1 MRNRRL
7 FLFGAVV
14 AVILCWC
21 AASLAQTQTVIEDD
35 FETGQLDQAV
45 WENQIAAGL
54 EENEFMAGTG
64 QTVRVEN
71 GRLRIHHEVDDRG
84 GAVVT
89 KPIQPVDGKVLFI
102 AKRTYLAPADE
113 AFIGQTAIL
122 TPAGKRVN
130 GVAYWHVSPPGAGDP
145 VDAFI
150 VGMKARYTQEPHMTP
165 VWNAW
170 FDEIIIWDP
179 ASETLTYNT
188 NGNTL
193 ISACSYGLRNA
204 AFRVGFSAF
213 GMTSGHEQQIDEV
226 KMFWADAEKA
236 RQLAARPSAVFE
248 LMTDD
253 RQTAGG
259 LTIPALDWPVPP
271 GAGAPTNRPDRP
283 VEVQICSSPFDV
295 FSPAGLVRPVPYGTF
310 SLVARYEHGQLQ
322 NPQTVTVQW
331 THNGQVVSTEE
342 MQMTNDSPH
351 LDSAVSAGGGFL
363 PPGDYVVCYQQGT
376 DRLAQGAISIQQ
388 PQPLGGDTQ
397 TVYQN
402 ALTEVQKAAN
412 AIDEGD
418 AAAAKGY
425 AEPVVPILASVY
437 YNTQSLN
444 ALSMYQIAR
453 SIVAIGEMEASA
465 ADGDTDLSA
474 EWALRAYM
482 HGRLAQVAAEDENIK
497 TAAAFIVTTLE
508 TQLPELKQAF

>member
-7 FLFGAVV
+7 FVFTIVAAVV
-14 AVILCWC
+14 LCWC
-21 AASLAQTQTVIEDD
+21 VASFAQAQMVVKDN
-35 FETGQLDQAV
+35 FEAGQLDGAV
-45 WENQIAAGL
+45 WENRIAAGL
-54 EENEFMAGTG
+54 EENEFTAGTG
-64 QTVRVEN
+64 QTVNVEN
-71 GRLRIHHEVDDRG
+71 GCLRIHHEVDDQG

-102 AKRTYLAPADE
+102 VKRTYLAPADE

-130 GVAYWHVSPPGAGDP
+130 GVSYWHVSPPGAGDP

-179 ASETLTYNT
+179 ASETLTYNRQ
-188 NGNTL
+188 GNTPV
-193 ISACSYGLRNA
+193 SSCSYGLRNA

-213 GMTSGHEQQIDEV
+213 GMTSGHEHQIDEV
-226 KMFWADAEKA
+226 KMFWVDAEKA
-236 RQLAARPSAVFE
+236 MQLAARPSASLAV
-248 LMTDD
+248 MTDD
-253 RQTAGG
+253 QQAAGG
-259 LTIPALDWPVPP
+259 LTIPDINWPVPP
-271 GAGAPTNRPDRP
+271 GTGGAENIPDKP
-283 VEVQICSSPFDV
+283 AEIEICSSPFDS
-295 FSPAGLVRPVPYGTF
+295 FSPTGLVRPVPYGTF
-310 SLVARYEHGQLQ
+310 SLVARYDHGQLQ
-322 NPQTVTVQW
+322 KPQTVTVQW

-342 MQMTNDSPH
+342 MQMTTDGPH
-351 LDSAVSAGGGFL
+351 LDSGISADGGFL
-363 PPGDYVVCYQQGT
+363 PPGNYVVCYQQGT

-388 PQPLGGDTQ
+388 PQPLGGDAQ

-402 ALTEVQKAAN
+402 ALVEVQKAAN

-418 AAAAKGY
+418 AAAARGY

-453 SIVAIGEMEASA
+453 SIVAIGEMDASA
-465 ADGDTDLSA
+465 ADGGTDLTA

-482 HGRLAQVAAEDENIK
+482 HARLAQVAAEDENVK
-497 TAAAFIVTTLE
+497 AAAAFIVTTLE
-508 TQLPELKQAF
+508 TQLPELKEAF